1 MVFLLVDG
9 SVPVQPLDIDCANWL
24 ADAKVPLSIVFT
36 KIDKRKK
43 RVPAVQENIDTFTVS
58 CLHIARPTIWH
69 HSLMLGTAHL
79 CRVMTCDPSNPLSH
93 CYTTCPC

>member
-24 ADAKVPLSIVFT
+24 VDAKVPLSIVFT

-43 RVPAVQENIDTFTVS
+43 RVPAVQENMDTFMVSSAHNASPARCHVNVSFKTVDM
-58 CLHIARPTIWH
+58 HQFW
-69 HSLMLGTAHL
+69 
-79 CRVMTCDPSNPLSH
+79 
-93 CYTTCPC
+93 